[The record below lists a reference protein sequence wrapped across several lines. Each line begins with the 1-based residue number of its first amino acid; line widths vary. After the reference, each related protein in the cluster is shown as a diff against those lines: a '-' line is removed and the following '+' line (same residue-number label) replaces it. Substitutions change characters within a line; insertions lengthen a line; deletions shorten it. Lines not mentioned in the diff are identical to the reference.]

1 MQLYGWCDQHLMVR
15 LMEYGYSSTIIA
27 SVEISALLFFP
38 YPLEWVECD
47 SWAFNKLHEFQILFS
62 HNMGD
67 MACSRCRQGVGSL
80 VGWNGISGV
89 FKTWGPGFTRCLL
102 GLLCISTKN
111 RGPLSVQYLI
121 INHFAFIR
129 LLSQHLVQDLNCMP
143 SHKKIFTNILG
154 KISFDN

>member
-80 VGWNGISGV
+80 IGWNGISGV
-89 FKTWGPGFTRCLL
+89 FKTMRTWIHQVPSGSAVHIYKKQRTSLCPIFNNQSFFIYKVTFPAFGS
-102 GLLCISTKN
+102 GLKLRAIT
-111 RGPLSVQYLI
+111 
-121 INHFAFIR
+121 
-129 LLSQHLVQDLNCMP
+129 
-143 SHKKIFTNILG
+143 
-154 KISFDN
+154 